1 MSINFFG
8 DMRKA
13 DGEARAAVLA
23 RLRFSREGDSCR
35 LAEKVGVLEGAAC
48 VQGKDWCGVGRKRPR
63 PSGRV
68 GRGRFVRVR
77 NGCETSLI
85 LKIVCWPRATRAALS
100 PATTRLCRMR
110 RKACRRWRRGKVS
123 VSPCRC
129 RRLRRLRACRRKSPP
144 CATSSA

>member
-13 DGEARAAVLA
+13 DGEAGTAVLA

-48 VQGKDWCGVGRKRPR
+48 VQGKDWCGVGQKRPR

-85 LKIVCWPRATRAALS
+85 SKIVYWPRAMSAALS
-100 PATTRLCRMR
+100 PTTIRLCRTR
-110 RKACRRWRRGKVS
+110 RKACRRWLRSKVS
-123 VSPCRC
+123 ANPCRC
-129 RRLRRLRACRRKSPP
+129 CIQTEPYRCLRCKP
-144 CATSSA
+144 